1 MSIRVLCESGFYQGK
16 YAPANFCSMG
26 WIVFLDEYYMYPDS
40 IRRSIRKSL
49 IELQKSY
56 KGRVVLPM
64 LHRPSPFNVFQLT
77 EFIDKGTSFYPNTTT
92 KLGTYRDL
100 VFIDARGEQVEDHTI
115 EPFMNS
121 PEGSD

>member
-64 LHRPSPFNVFQLT
+64 CT
-77 EFIDKGTSFYPNTTT
+77 
-92 KLGTYRDL
+92 DL
-100 VFIDARGEQVEDHTI
+100 ARSM
-115 EPFMNS
+115 FFS
-121 PEGSD
+121 